1 MLRIERGGPWHSVF
15 TKLIIS
21 NKHLS
26 TMKIKTKTFISILF
40 FMIYMLPAVASP
52 NGPEP
57 GDDES
62 APIDG
67 YSIIL
72 ILIAIVIGG
81 YVFLSHKLKPKEF

>member
-1 MLRIERGGPWHSVF
+1 
-15 TKLIIS
+15 
-21 NKHLS
+21 
-26 TMKIKTKTFISILF
+26 
-40 FMIYMLPAVASP
+40 MIYMLPAVASP